1 MIAARQ
7 LRLPGRALVR
17 LLQKGERLRRAWCA
31 ALDLLFPRRCA
42 SCGRTIHEP
51 DGSQLCPLCLANVPR
66 VDPESSCRRCGLPLG
81 PYALDHEGRY
91 CEGCRNLPFAGFRR
105 AAAVGTYEGPLRRA
119 ICRFKYA
126 RRPHLART
134 LGALIAE
141 RACEEHEDD
150 PPDVILGVPLH
161 PARKKARSFDQA
173 ELLAAAVARELGV
186 SVARRSGSR
195 RFGPYLG
202 RRVIVRRVNTPTL
215 TRQSRE
221 ERARTVKGA
230 FEVLR
235 PEAVRDLRVLLVD
248 DVMTTGAT
256 ASECARVLRKAGAKE
271 VSVMVLAR
279 TP

>member
-1 MIAARQ
+1 MARFPPH
-7 LRLPGRALVR
+7 RLKLV
-17 LLQKGERLRRAWCA
+17 LARAWCA
-31 ALDLLFPRRCA
+31 TLDLLFPRRCA
-42 SCGRTIHEP
+42 SCGRTIREP
-51 DGSQLCPLCLANVPR
+51 DGSQVCLTCLANLPR
-66 VDPESSCRRCGLPLG
+66 IDRESSCRRCGLPLG

-105 AAAVGTYEGPLRRA
+105 AVAVGTYEGPLRRA

-141 RACEEHEDD
+141 CALEEHDNN
-150 PPDVILGVPLH
+150 PPQLVLGVPLH

-173 ELLAAAVARELGV
+173 ELLAEAVGRKLGV
-186 SVARRSGSR
+186 
-195 RFGPYLG
+195 PLG
-202 RRVIVRRVNTPTL
+202 RGVIVRNVNTPTL

-230 FEVLR
+230 FEVKL
-235 PEAVRDLRVLLVD
+235 PGAVDGRRVLLVD

-256 ASECARVLRKAGAKE
+256 ASECARVLRGAGAKE
-271 VSVMVLAR
+271 IAVIVLAR